1 MICSFL
7 FLNIMKEL
15 FFFLIPADANGTRM
29 EVRKGKNKQLTLP
42 QHLITSIKM
51 VIAQNTQQME
61 EENISY
67 PVTPVTIATPII
79 PMPVSP
85 QTTLLPVVIPIHDLN
100 NNNHRRE
107 EERRG
112 SSHFR
117 NRMILCLFAV
127 AVNWG
132 TTLRIANY
140 FASKVILVPSIN
152 FVTQTCKTAY
162 NITRDERLRYSK
174 CVESQ
179 LSRCNQQLD
188 RTILKEDE
196 RVRKLTKH
204 NEEVV
209 QGVEEV
215 STNCSSAYTSLRL
228 AIEAWM
234 ANGGE
239 IPIRRS
245 DDVTNDGDAPLPPS
259 SKESACSAED
269 QEQFNRT
276 MLGTQNTLALQTEA
290 LKMANEYSEDSSSTV
305 TRLASTI
312 SDRNTEISTLNTYI
326 VERAEYDINY
336 IDEKT
341 QFIQDEL
348 YDIVL
353 ALDPGEFPPVNV
365 DDIIDDLVAS
375 ATDVM
380 ACVSLDENARMS
392 DGIVCQPNLANMVD
406 GFVED
411 AKWKVEYLTQ
421 TLYEYQDRMEEYKQ
435 NANDAYNVAKRF
447 YDGAKAFINVARV
460 VVFWENVGDWFDIS
474 DRDFFPIDV
483 NFPNVDVAIENVGP
497 FGSIDAM
504 WGIIQP
510 KISSFYASLAL
521 MPSRIMD
528 RFGDAIENIMMDTS
542 LSVFNLISRIVPDD
556 YNPPKYA
563 GSISSELNPKDEIL
577 LYKNKSEA
585 SCKHLCVLCCVVSL
599 YT

>member
-1 MICSFL
+1 
-7 FLNIMKEL
+7 
-15 FFFLIPADANGTRM
+15 
-29 EVRKGKNKQLTLP
+29 
-42 QHLITSIKM
+42 M

-85 QTTLLPVVIPIHDLN
+85 QSTLLPVVIPIHDLN

-245 DDVTNDGDAPLPPS
+245 DDVTNDDDAPLPPS

-392 DGIVCQPNLANMVD
+392 DGSVCQPNLANMVD

-556 YNPPKYA
+556 YKPPKYA

-577 LYKNKSEA
+577 LYKNKSEV
-585 SCKHLCVLCCVVSL
+585 SCKHLCVLCCQSIR
-599 YT
+599 THGG